1 MGFGVKETWTLSP
14 YWGEEYLA
22 SWGLGK
28 ATGAF
33 WGKGTSQVASAW
45 GWVLPPG
52 VLGVS
57 GGLEPMEQ
65 TQGRPRGPQ
74 SCSTFLLLMC
84 CDRLRLL
91 TNAQWQH
98 PVCLRNWSRLHP
110 IRALIF
116 PSLSSPF
123 PSPQHWHEGMC
134 AKSLQLCPTLCDPMD
149 CSPPGSSAHGDSPGK
164 NTGVGCHALLQG
176 IFVTQES
183 NPSLLHLLH
192 WQAGSLSLAPLT
204 WKDTPIL

>member
-149 CSPPGSSAHGDSPGK
+149 CSPLGSSVHRIFQARMLEWVAISSSRGSSQPWDWTCISCVFWVADGFLAH
-164 NTGVGCHALLQG
+164 
-176 IFVTQES
+176 
-183 NPSLLHLLH
+183 
-192 WQAGSLSLAPLT
+192 
-204 WKDTPIL
+204 